1 MIDEWKTFLEKAGA
15 EFDGGC
21 VSSYGNPRR
30 ELSVALT
37 GDIFADLSHYGLIAV
52 HGAEAETF
60 LQGQLTNDVSKLT
73 PQRSQLSGMCNPKG
87 RLLASFRVFRHG
99 DGDGFYLSLPAEMLD
114 DVLKRLRMYVL
125 RARVTLEDAS
135 QTFVHLGVSGEQAAA
150 ALQASFGVLPAQV
163 DAAGAQDDSIVVRV
177 PGGRPSYEVFVP
189 TERAKS
195 QWDALNVRCAPVGAE
210 AWRLLDIQAGIPSIY
225 PQTRE
230 AFVPQMV
237 NLQLID
243 GVSFKKG
250 CYTGQEIVAR
260 MQYLGKLKRRM
271 YRARVA
277 AAEPPQPGDALFCAA
292 DPAQSCGQLV
302 SVASHPDGDYALLA
316 VAQIAHAEDPGQP
329 LRLGRADGPALT
341 LEALPYPFAQD

>member
-15 EFDGGC
+15 EFDKDRI
-21 VSSYGNPRR
+21 SSYGNPRR

-52 HGAEAETF
+52 HGADAETF
-60 LQGQLTNDVSKLT
+60 LQGQLTNDVSKVT
-73 PQRSQLSGMCNPKG
+73 SQRSQLSGLCNPKG
-87 RLLASFRVFRHG
+87 RLLASFRLLRHG
-99 DGDGFYLSLPAEMLD
+99 DSYYVCLPAEMLE

-125 RARVTLEDAS
+125 RANVTLEEAS
-135 QTFVHLGVSGEQAAA
+135 DTFVHLGLSGEQARA
-150 ALQASFGVLPAQV
+150 ALEDYIGGSPAQV
-163 DAAGAQDDSIVVRV
+163 DEVSAQDDSVIVRV
-177 PGGRPSYEVFVP
+177 PGDRPSYEVF
-189 TERAKS
+189 TTIDRAKGL
-195 QWDALNVRCAPVGAE
+195 WDALNVRCAPVGAE
-210 AWRLLDIQAGIPSIY
+210 AWRLLDIQAGIPLIY

-277 AAEPPQPGDALFCAA
+277 AAECPQPGDELFCAA
-292 DPAQSCGQLV
+292 APAQSCGQLV
-302 SVASHPDGDYALLA
+302 SVAQHPGGDFALLA
-316 VAQIAHAEDPGQP
+316 VAQISHAEDPGQT
-329 LRLGRADGPALT
+329 LRLGSVDGPGLS
-341 LEALPYPFAQD
+341 LEALPYAFPED